1 MSKPK
6 DRMKEKKSG
15 GKDKKKKDTTK
26 LYGLGLLF
34 VTCVRCTMFD
44 YCVVL
49 RCTMY
54 ERYTVHGF
62 WSIAYGFWFLV
73 YENVFMY

>member
-1 MSKPK
+1 MAFGFWGCTCGRVSELK

-15 GKDKKKKDTTK
+15 GKGKKKKDTTK

-49 RCTMY
+49 RCTCTMY
-54 ERYTVHGF
+54 ERYIHRF
-62 WSIAYGFWFLV
+62 
-73 YENVFMY
+73 